1 MSCKSVEVL
10 GITPP
15 SHFPQCSPSHPHT
28 QFCEI
33 DKLCIPYPNPNIHE
47 LLEVCVSVII
57 CSTREICT
65 PIGRKLVIEGK
76 KQIKIKFSADDPCM
90 SVYSAQFEIPFC
102 TFIVLGDKKHEVI
115 QVCTAIEDIT
125 VKRLD
130 SRHLMVTSIIFICPV
145 FKKEHECSSWSSN
158 NNWHCDCHDPCRS
171 PNNNSA
177 NYTNSEKDYN
187 SFQATLKNYRSIS
200 EWPSDNESE
209 VVRVDGRYYY
219 GK

>member
-1 MSCKSVEVL
+1 MTWRPVEVL

-15 SHFPQCSPSHPHT
+15 SHFPQCSPNHPHT
-28 QFCEI
+28 QFCET

-65 PIGRKLVIEGK
+65 SIGKKLVIEGK
-76 KQIKIKFSADDPCM
+76 KQIKIKFSDDDPCK

-102 TFIVLGDKKHEVI
+102 TFIVLGDIKREII
-115 QVCTAIEDIT
+115 QVSTALEDSI

-130 SRHLMVTSIIFICPV
+130 NRHLMVTSIIFICPE
-145 FKKEHECSSWSSN
+145 FKKEHECSSWSAN
-158 NNWHCDCHDPCRS
+158 NNWPCDCHDSCKHQDNDS
-171 PNNNSA
+171 VS
-177 NYTNSEKDYN
+177 YTGNAKDYSN
-187 SFQATLKNYRSIS
+187 FQVNLKNYRSLS
-200 EWPSDNESE
+200 EWPTDDETD
-209 VVRVDGRYYY
+209 VIRVDGRHYY